1 MAGSFAGGDH
11 RAVERVEAARVAA
24 HRFRQRVA
32 FQHFAAHAG
41 NQGFQLRFLTL
52 LGHRVERFFQ
62 RDGGG
67 DQRRQLAGDEGE
79 IAGAGAADK
88 ARLSAAAGCRGD
100 VQRQPALF
108 PQQLASVAGGV
119 RLLDAAPG
127 FTVFINGLIAKK
139 RHVRRPPR
147 SAVR

>member
-1 MAGSFAGGDH
+1 M
-11 RAVERVEAARVAA
+11 
-24 HRFRQRVA
+24 A

-41 NQGFQLRFLTL
+41 DQRFQLRFFTL

-62 RDGGG
+62 RDRGG

-79 IAGAGAADK
+79 IAGAGAAHK
-88 ARLSAAAGCRGD
+88 ARWPAAAGCRVD

-108 PQQLASVAGGV
+108 PQQLARVAGGV

-127 FTVFINGLIAKK
+127 FALFVEGLVTKQ
-139 RHVRRPPR
+139 RHFRKPPR
-147 SAVR
+147 SAAR

>member
-1 MAGSFAGGDH
+1 M
-11 RAVERVEAARVAA
+11 
-24 HRFRQRVA
+24 A

-41 NQGFQLRFLTL
+41 NQGFQLVFFTL
-52 LGHRVERFFQ
+52 LGDRVERFFQ

-67 DQRRQLAGDEGE
+67 DQRRQLAGNEGE
-79 IAGAGAADK
+79 IAGVGAADK
-88 ARLSAAAGCRGD
+88 ARLPAATGCRGD

-127 FTVFINGLIAKK
+127 FALFVEGLVTKQRPFRK
-139 RHVRRPPR
+139 PPR
-147 SAVR
+147 SAAR

>member
-1 MAGSFAGGDH
+1 MAGSFSGGDH

-24 HRFRQRVA
+24 HRFRQRMA

-79 IAGAGAADK
+79 IAGVSPADK
-88 ARLSAAAGCRGD
+88 ARLPAAGSRGNI
-100 VQRQPALF
+100 QGQPVLI
-108 PQQLASVAGGV
+108 PQQLARVAGGI

-127 FTVFINGLIAKK
+127 FTLFINSLIAKK